1 MIVTASIIVIL
12 EVSLWVLT
20 LLVMGINSVWEYY
33 QKHRRWWE

>member
-33 QKHRRWWE
+33 QKYRRWWE